1 MNIPSKHLALCGL
14 LILAVAHAQ
23 TAPTPPSSSASS
35 NPAGEPLKLDVFRVQ
50 AVEDTGY
57 KVSTATSATK
67 FATPLKDIP
76 QSIKIITA
84 DFLQDTN
91 SFGVSDSM
99 RYVSNVSKRTTT
111 HQPNTLIIRGF
122 VVSNLF
128 QDGFLVA
135 ESNRDLANVARIEVI
150 KGPASATIG
159 RGEVGGAVNY
169 VTKQPLGKAQATLN
183 AVYGSFDF
191 KRVVG
196 DVTGPLNESGSM
208 RYRAIGVW
216 QDNDGWREHEHYRKQ
231 ILYPSFSWDI
241 TDRTQLNVTAV
252 ALKTESPGTGAGIW
266 ITRKTPGNPAGLP
279 EGPTD
284 RDLDIGEKWDYRYDQ
299 EFSTL
304 VSLIHSFNDVLSYR
318 QGFQAGNRLTYYK
331 RAQGSVRVSIDPV
344 SRDLIMAR
352 NMVSYDEDRDDYRTQ
367 GDLVA
372 KYDLLGGQ
380 HYTLVGFE
388 WARSKRNSLNTI
400 GSLTP
405 INLTNPVYGALPT
418 NVTVSSQVTN
428 TAENFGFPLQHQ
440 SAFLDGRLKLAAGV
454 RYDKARART
463 QFHHIV
469 RADNV
474 RPYGSYTASPRYGIT
489 FEPVKWATVYAVRSV
504 DKQPTAISLRYNLLP
519 ASDPRSLE
527 TFSGARNGTLDEVG
541 VKSEL
546 LGGRVSLTAAAFRM
560 TRVNQVFNI
569 IRTNPDGSIYNEFF
583 LSSGELVKGVE
594 IEAFGQITSRCD
606 FVLSFARSKAT
617 TAAPTGTL
625 FLTSIPDNSISGFLT
640 YRFHD
645 AGQSGFSVFAGYSRI
660 GRMWGTADNLFS
672 LPAQDKA
679 DFGIGYRTRKID
691 YKIQATNVFDDHFI
705 EAAPASTVIAWTA
718 PRMIYASVTYRF

>member
-1 MNIPSKHLALCGL
+1 MKISSKRSAFCGL
-14 LILAVAHAQ
+14 LVLAVAHAQ
-23 TAPTPPSSSASS
+23 TAPVSPSDSASS
-35 NPAGEPLKLDVFRVQ
+35 NPASETIKLEVFRVQ
-50 AVEDTGY
+50 TDEDTGY
-57 KVSTATSATK
+57 KVSTSTSATK

-84 DFLQDTN
+84 DFLRDTI
-91 SFGVSDSM
+91 SFSVSDAM

-111 HQPNTLIIRGF
+111 HQPNTLIVRGF
-122 VVSNLF
+122 VVNNLF
-128 QDGFLVA
+128 QDGFLVPD
-135 ESNRDLANVARIEVI
+135 SNRDLANVARIEVI

-169 VTKQPLGKAQATLN
+169 VTKQPLRKAQATLD

-196 DVTGPLNESGSM
+196 DLTGPLNKSGSM

-216 QDNDGWREHEHYRKQ
+216 QDNDGWRVHEHYRKQ

-241 TDRTQLNVTAV
+241 TDRTQLNVSAV

-266 ITRKTPGNPAGLP
+266 ITSKTAGNPPGLP

-299 EFSTL
+299 DLSSL

-318 QGFQAGNRLTYYK
+318 QGFVLGNRLSYFK
-331 RAQGSVRVSIDPV
+331 RAQGSVRVSISPM
-344 SRDLIMAR
+344 SRDLIMSR
-352 NMVSYDEDRDDYRTQ
+352 NMISTDEDRDDLRTQ

-372 KYDLLGGQ
+372 KYDLFGGQ
-380 HYTLVGFE
+380 HSTLVGFE
-388 WARSKRNSLNTI
+388 WARSQNDALSTI

-418 NVTVSSQVTN
+418 NVTVSSKVTN
-428 TAENFGFPLQHQ
+428 TNENFGFPFQHQ
-440 SAFLDGRLKLAAGV
+440 SAFLNGRVKLTAGV
-454 RYDKARART
+454 RYDKAKQRT
-463 QFHHIV
+463 QFQHVV

-474 RPYGSYTASPRYGIT
+474 TPFGSYTASPRYGIT
-489 FEPVKWATVYAVRSV
+489 LAPVKWATVYMVRSV
-504 DKQPTAISLRYNLLP
+504 DKQPVVTSNRYGLLP

-527 TFSGARNGTLDEVG
+527 TFSGARNGTLDEAG

-546 LGGRVSLTAAAFRM
+546 FGGRVSLTAAVFRM
-560 TRVNQVFNI
+560 TRANQVFNI
-569 IRTNPDGSIYNEFF
+569 IRTNPDGSIYNENF

-594 IEAFGQITSRCD
+594 IEAFGQITPRLD
-606 FVLSFARSKAT
+606 FVLSVASSRAT

-625 FLTSIPDNSISGFLT
+625 YLTSIPENSTSGFLT
-640 YRFHD
+640 YRFHEKY
-645 AGQSGFSVFAGYSRI
+645 QSGFSIFAGYSRI
-660 GRMWGTADNLFS
+660 GRMWGTADNLFRLS
-672 LPAQDKA
+672 AQDKA
-679 DFGIGYRTRKID
+679 DFGIGYSTRKLD
-691 YKIQATNVFDDHFI
+691 YKIQATNVFDDYFI
-705 EAAPASTVIAWTA
+705 EAAPAATVIAWSA
-718 PRMIYASVTYRF
+718 PRMIYASATYRF